1 MGRAPARRQTIRFPK
16 SDGLPIPEVH
26 GPTVCCQAL
35 RLRVHK
41 RLGCS
46 QIRFPGGF
54 PVSWQA
60 WRIMQ
65 IGVYGSGYLGTV
77 VSACLADFGTPVTCC
92 HPDSSRMVEMAQGN
106 VPFFEKN
113 LAEVI
118 KRNVRAGRLA
128 YSTDMES
135 FARKAHVIF
144 LAEDSAQHLGD
155 LAVRI
160 ARLAPRPPI
169 LSLVTP
175 VPVGTAS
182 GVEKRLKQEKL
193 RGTVVSQPVFFTPG
207 CAVEDFNW
215 PDRIIMGT
223 SSNDAVLALKQIFH
237 PLVMRG
243 VPVIVTNH
251 ETAEL
256 VRESATA
263 FVATKIS
270 FINELSNLCE
280 KVNADAMS
288 LSLAL
293 GLDKKIAPRCLQPG
307 AGMGG
312 LFAESDM
319 DSLAELAR
327 ANGVALKVLSAAREV
342 NQNLAENLIEKI
354 SGIIDS
360 VQNRD
365 VGILGLA
372 FKPNTNSVAGSASL
386 RLAQSLIAKGAR
398 VRAYD
403 PVAIPEAKMQL
414 NGTIRYCETAYAA
427 AEGVDALVVGTGWP
441 EFRAL
446 DFDKIKHLLK
456 RPVIVDTKN
465 LLDSVRLRA
474 MGFQY
479 VGVGRG

>member
-1 MGRAPARRQTIRFPK
+1 
-16 SDGLPIPEVH
+16 
-26 GPTVCCQAL
+26 
-35 RLRVHK
+35 
-41 RLGCS
+41 
-46 QIRFPGGF
+46 
-54 PVSWQA
+54 
-60 WRIMQ
+60 MQ
-65 IGVYGSGYLGTV
+65 IGVYGAGYLGTV
-77 VSACLADFGTPVTCC
+77 ISACLADFGTPGTCC
-92 HPDSSRMVEMAQGN
+92 HPDSARMVEMAQGK
-106 VPFFEKN
+106 VPFHEKN
-113 LAEVI
+113 LSEVI
-118 KRNVRAGRLA
+118 KRNVRSGRLA
-128 YSTDMES
+128 YSTDVES
-135 FARKAHVIF
+135 FARKSGVIF
-144 LAEDSAQHLGD
+144 LAEDTPQHLPD
-155 LAVRI
+155 LALRI
-160 ARLAPRPPI
+160 TRAVSKPPI
-169 LSLVTP
+169 LCIVTP
-175 VPVGTAS
+175 VSVGTGEAL
-182 GVEKRLKQEKL
+182 EKQLQDAGLKAI
-193 RGTVVSQPVFFTPG
+193 VVSQPVFFTAG

-215 PDRIIMGT
+215 PDRIILGT
-223 SSNDAVLALKQIFH
+223 NSNEAVLAIKQIFH

-256 VRESATA
+256 IRESATA
-263 FVATKIS
+263 FVATKMS

-280 KVNADAMS
+280 KVNADAVS

-319 DSLAELAR
+319 DSLAELAQQK
-327 ANGVALKVLSAAREV
+327 GVALKVLSAAREV
-342 NQNLAENLIEKI
+342 NHSLADRLVDKI
-354 SGIIDS
+354 SHVVNS
-360 VQNRD
+360 VQNKD
-365 VGILGLA
+365 LGILGLA
-372 FKPNTNSVAGSASL
+372 FKPNTNSVAGSSSV
-386 RLAQSLIAKGAR
+386 RITQSLIAKGAR

-456 RPVIVDTKN
+456 RPVIVYTNN

>member
-1 MGRAPARRQTIRFPK
+1 
-16 SDGLPIPEVH
+16 
-26 GPTVCCQAL
+26 
-35 RLRVHK
+35 
-41 RLGCS
+41 
-46 QIRFPGGF
+46 
-54 PVSWQA
+54 
-60 WRIMQ
+60 MQ
-65 IGVYGSGYLGTV
+65 VGVYGSGYLGTV
-77 VSACLADFGTPVTCC
+77 ISACLADFGTPVSCC
-92 HPDSSRMVEMAQGN
+92 HADSSRMVEMAQGN

-113 LAEVI
+113 LKEVI
-118 KRNVRAGRLA
+118 RRNVRAGRLI
-128 YSTDMES
+128 YSTDVES
-135 FARKAHVIF
+135 FSRRTYVIF
-144 LAEDSAQHLGD
+144 LAEDSATHLED
-155 LAVRI
+155 LVLRI
-160 ARLAPRPPI
+160 ARLATKPPVLAI
-169 LSLVTP
+169 VTP

-182 GVEKRLKQEKL
+182 GLEKNLAKANLKATL
-193 RGTVVSQPVFFTPG
+193 VSQPMFFTDG

-215 PDRIIMGT
+215 PDRIILGT
-223 SSNDAVLALKQIFH
+223 KSADAVLALKQIFH

-256 VRESATA
+256 VHEAATA

-270 FINELSNLCE
+270 FINELSTLCE
-280 KVNADAMS
+280 RVNADAVS

-327 ANGVALKVLSAAREV
+327 SKGVPLKVLSAAREV
-342 NQNLAENLIEKI
+342 NQSLAEQLVDKI
-354 SGIIDS
+354 AAIINS
-360 VQNRD
+360 VQNKE
-365 VGILGLA
+365 VGLLGLA
-372 FKPNTNSVAGSASL
+372 FKPNTNSVAGSSSL
-386 RLAQSLIAKGAR
+386 KLAQTLIAKGAR

-403 PVAIPEAKMQL
+403 PVAIPEAQLQL
-414 NGTIRYCETAYAA
+414 NGTVKYCETAYAA

-479 VGVGRG
+479 MGVGRS

>member
-1 MGRAPARRQTIRFPK
+1 
-16 SDGLPIPEVH
+16 
-26 GPTVCCQAL
+26 
-35 RLRVHK
+35 
-41 RLGCS
+41 
-46 QIRFPGGF
+46 
-54 PVSWQA
+54 
-60 WRIMQ
+60 MQ

-223 SSNDAVLALKQIFH
+223 SSNEAVLALRQIFH

-243 VPVIVTNH
+243 VPLIVTNH

-256 VRESATA
+256 VREAATA
-263 FVATKIS
+263 FLASKIS
-270 FINELSNLCE
+270 FINELATLCE
-280 KVNADAMS
+280 HVNADAVN

-293 GLDKKIAPRCLQPG
+293 GLDKKIAPRCLQAG

-312 LFAESDM
+312 VFAESNM

-327 ANGVALKVLSAAREV
+327 AKGVSLKILSAAREV
-342 NQNLAENLIEKI
+342 NHSMADRMVDKISNLIK
-354 SGIIDS
+354 S
-360 VQNRD
+360 VQNKD
-365 VGILGLA
+365 VGLLGLA
-372 FKPNTNSVAGSASL
+372 FKPNTNSVAGSSSA

-403 PVAIPEAKMQL
+403 PVAIPEARMEL
-414 NGTIRYCETAYAA
+414 NGTVCYCDNPYAA

-441 EFRAL
+441 EFRTL
-446 DFDKIKHLLK
+446 DFARIKQLLK
-456 RPVIVDTKN
+456 RPLIVDTKN
-465 LLDSVRLRA
+465 
-474 MGFQY
+474 
-479 VGVGRG
+479 